1 MGAKIEIYNLFES
14 NDEGSHLLIVVDRED
29 FSNSN
34 EGDYYRVQQDAE
46 NRISSYIEGKNFCLI
61 GSMEYLPLG
70 EDIYRASS
78 GDILDIYYCHNTLN
92 NSFIILGTAASKEEF
107 LEEAIGDYGAEVD
120 KENVF
125 KLPVQFYKA

>member
-70 EDIYRASS
+70 EDIYRAS
-78 GDILDIYYCHNTLN
+78 DLREY
-92 NSFIILGTAASKEEF
+92 
-107 LEEAIGDYGAEVD
+107 
-120 KENVF
+120 
-125 KLPVQFYKA
+125 